1 MAPMPAAGSD
11 PRVDEI
17 LAIVARET
25 KIERERLQL
34 NARID
39 DLGIGSLDL
48 TLVMFEL
55 ESHFRIEFPLEPET
69 ARDASLTV
77 GMLIDQVITIL
88 DQRANPPAGA

>member
-1 MAPMPAAGSD
+1 MPAAGSD
-11 PRVDEI
+11 PRVDAI

-25 KIERERLQL
+25 KIEREQLQV

-55 ESHFRIEFPLEPET
+55 ESHFDIEFPLEPET

-88 DQRANPPAGA
+88 DQRANPPAGE